1 MLAFYEEYF
10 AVMDL
15 PHEFYHDTVKE
26 VFRGNKW
33 ATGKVDYN

>member
-15 PHEFYHDTVKE
+15 PHEFYRDTVKE